1 MITYQPKAF
10 ENPNTVDIK
19 SFITEYSKTSQKLS
33 NAIRQAEKQVII
45 ALYIVIQEKV
55 KKLKK
60 NK

>member
-33 NAIRQAEKQVII
+33 NAIRQAEKVGYNSS
-45 ALYIVIQEKV
+45 LHSDTRKS
-55 KKLKK
+55 
-60 NK
+60 

>member
-33 NAIRQAEKQVII
+33 NAIRQAEKVGYNSS
-45 ALYIVIQEKV
+45 LHSDTRKSEKV
-55 KKLKK
+55 KK